1 MCQLVAKAAAY
12 ITPNV
17 QRKAFKQT
25 GISLATDGSEDA
37 KELSR
42 SLKDLLGK
50 HNLDLVPKK
59 EDLTTAFFAPTEIKN
74 PPSMTNIFKV
84 LCADAGKSK
93 KVEEFDKEP
102 KIFAMKKSNK

>member
-1 MCQLVAKAAAY
+1 MAPHESCAIVA
-12 ITPNV
+12 
-17 QRKAFKQT
+17 
-25 GISLATDGSEDA
+25 DA
-37 KELSR
+37 LS
-42 SLKDLLGK
+42 SNDPQKIHK
-50 HNLDLVPKK
+50 KKKK